1 MALWSL
7 TKAEIVALIRSNVQA
22 SAFSATTYWKTA
34 EVERWLNQAME
45 EVADQACFN
54 EVAETTNVVG
64 GTAEYALPDDI
75 LAITSVDIK
84 NSDGD
89 FGPVHMLNWPE
100 KDAIVG
106 ETPGG
111 TDPSEYGV
119 IYLDKLYLYG
129 TPDYSSTN
137 GLRIRG
143 RGRPQV
149 LATDAQVAELKAPY
163 IDAVVCRVSEIAYRK
178 KWNPEKI
185 SYYHAGFLRGIARI
199 RASLKRVRGT
209 KNRVRRDVEF
219 GNYDMDTGGEKR

>member
-45 EVADQACFN
+45 EVADVACFN

-64 GTAEYALPDDI
+64 GTSEYALPDDI

-84 NSDGD
+84 DSSGD
-89 FGPVHMLNWPE
+89 FGPVHILNWPE

-106 ETPGG
+106 ETPGDA
-111 TDPSEYGV
+111 DPPEYGV
-119 IYLDKLYLYG
+119 VYLDKLYLIG
-129 TPDYSSTN
+129 TPNYASTN

-163 IDAVVCRVSEIAYRK
+163 VDAVVCRVTEIAYRK
-178 KWNPEKI
+178 KWDPQRI
-185 SYYHAGFLRGIARI
+185 SYYHAGYLNGIREI
-199 RASLKRVRGT
+199 RASLKRVRST
-209 KNRVRRDVEF
+209 RSRVRRDVEF
-219 GNYDMDTGGEKR
+219 GNYDMDTAGEKR